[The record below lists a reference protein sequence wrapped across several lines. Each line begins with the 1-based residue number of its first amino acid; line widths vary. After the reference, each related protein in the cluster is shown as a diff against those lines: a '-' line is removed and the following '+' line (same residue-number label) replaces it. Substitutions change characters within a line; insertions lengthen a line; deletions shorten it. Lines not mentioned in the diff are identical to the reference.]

1 MEDLAQSQSLRR
13 MMAVVSPAVR
23 ILDDGG
29 REAVLR
35 WAAVTIRRQLRPEEG
50 EEDDDERQ

>member
-1 MEDLAQSQSLRR
+1 MEDLAQSQSLRQ

-50 EEDDDERQ
+50 EDDDERQ

>member
-1 MEDLAQSQSLRR
+1 MEDLAQSQSLRQA
-13 MMAVVSPAVR
+13 MAVVSPAVR

-35 WAAVTIRRQLRPEEG
+35 WAAVMIRRQLRPEEG
-50 EEDDDERQ
+50 EEEDERQ